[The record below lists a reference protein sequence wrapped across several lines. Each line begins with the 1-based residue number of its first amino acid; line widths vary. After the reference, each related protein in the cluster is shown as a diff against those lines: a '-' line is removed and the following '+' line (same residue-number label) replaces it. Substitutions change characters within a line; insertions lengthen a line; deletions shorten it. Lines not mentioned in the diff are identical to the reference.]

1 MPRHRE
7 PVGPSAPQHDSLVPD
22 LEDLKGFADHT
33 VAELGVY
40 LREQRQNAQLSI
52 RQLAEL
58 AGVSNPY
65 LSQVERGLR
74 KPSAGVLQQ
83 IAHGLQISAQAL
95 YVRAGILDATTSPAT
110 VDEAISADEHLTARQ
125 RKVLLD
131 LYHTFRADAAA
142 PAPAEE
148 TAMQSRAPRTKTNA
162 SEIEPGFTQRKT
174 TTRRN

>member
-52 RQLAEL
+52 RQLAD
-58 AGVSNPY
+58 
-65 LSQVERGLR
+65 
-74 KPSAGVLQQ
+74 
-83 IAHGLQISAQAL
+83 LQISAQAL